1 MVVGDHGNLLTC
13 TQPPVLVVIGPDGVT
28 ATIHPLPTG
37 VGIAG
42 VVARGR
48 SIVMSVTMATG
59 DVNTAV

>member
-42 VVARGR
+42 VVARR
-48 SIVMSVTMATG
+48 QAIVTNVPMATV